1 MYHVHSLQVD
11 SKMRLS
17 CQIYMYNVHKSF
29 HGTKE
34 LAFKAYLTPLAPKVA
49 LPIAYN
55 LDTDVT
61 LSLIHI

>member
-1 MYHVHSLQVD
+1 
-11 SKMRLS
+11 MRLS

-61 LSLIHI
+61 ELKWDLY